1 MIQLKINK
9 LNKESCVN
17 MKEELLVLGKEEL
30 ESLLKEKYP
39 KAFHIEIY
47 IDYDDEGVTGND
59 KIIAEVNIDKP

>member
-1 MIQLKINK
+1 
-9 LNKESCVN
+9 